1 MIWFGIDEIGM
12 RLIRLMMIWC
22 YDEIGDMMID
32 EIDGIDG
39 SPDGWYH
46 WPIQLVLLIQ
56 ELDHMIHPYGS
67 DINEWWDWQWSDE
80 IAEIDNEIEG
90 MIEIDDEM
98 RLIHEIERWNWWWDW
113 VGFIDIRILSINT
126 WSWTGPLV
134 F

>member
-1 MIWFGIDEIGM
+1 
-12 RLIRLMMIWC
+12 MMIWW

-39 SPDGWYH
+39 SSDGSYH

-67 DINEWWDWQWSDE
+67 DINEWWDWHWSDE

-98 RLIHEIERWNWWWDW
+98 RLIHEIEWWNWWWDW